1 MKVNRE
7 WKSKGTDRPG
17 RNRTRAAPRRSDIT
31 TASSSS
37 PSHPS
42 GGDEGKSKGA
52 NRTRRDRT
60 CAKDAADIL
69 ASSSPLFRSVC
80 CLTVRTIASG
90 SPSHPVAP
98 SERDWRAPCPAL
110 GDVIATTS
118 PTISKQQKRCRPSGL
133 SVILPPLACV
143 LLSAAPSLYSSF
155 SRSSLR
161 TDLFRSLL
169 PDVLPA
175 ILPTLSTHAEVVR
188 GRADHQPGQ
197 EIPSR
202 SSCRPYP
209 PCRGWRPAPRLAL

>member
-17 RNRTRAAPRRSDIT
+17 RNRTRAAPRRSDIMP
-31 TASSSS
+31 ASSSS

-90 SPSHPVAP
+90 SPSHPVKGMGGHPARLWVMLSP
-98 SERDWRAPCPAL
+98 PPRQRSANNKRGAGLRACL
-110 GDVIATTS
+110 
-118 PTISKQQKRCRPSGL
+118 
-133 SVILPPLACV
+133 
-143 LLSAAPSLYSSF
+143 
-155 SRSSLR
+155 
-161 TDLFRSLL
+161 
-169 PDVLPA
+169 
-175 ILPTLSTHAEVVR
+175 
-188 GRADHQPGQ
+188 
-197 EIPSR
+197 
-202 SSCRPYP
+202 SSCRLSLASCCLLLPLCIPRSLVPLFVLIFSARSCLTFCP
-209 PCRGWRPAPRLAL
+209 PSCRLSQPMPRW